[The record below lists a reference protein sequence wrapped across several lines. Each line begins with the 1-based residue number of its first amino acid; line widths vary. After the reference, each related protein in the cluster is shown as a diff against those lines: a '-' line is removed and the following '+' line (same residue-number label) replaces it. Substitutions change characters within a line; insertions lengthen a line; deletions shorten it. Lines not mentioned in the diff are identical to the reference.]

1 MRKKKIV
8 IACAVLL
15 VLVCLTFLI
24 LRDLGLFGTPVP
36 SLYINDEKTAIIDL
50 VVKEDYV
57 ILPLYKILDSVGEL
71 SHADYNSYYATCIT
85 VNGVRYVID
94 FAGHVLKTEEDFINK
109 PDTHGLLPAF
119 NNENGPDTNRWY
131 DKEVDVGNQVFSNLM
146 QDMGMNASVEWD
158 YKKQTVYI
166 RVSP

>member
-8 IACAVLL
+8 ITCAVLL
-15 VLVCLTFLI
+15 VLVCLMFLI
-24 LRDLGLFGTPVP
+24 LRDLGFFGTPVP

-50 VVKEDYV
+50 VVEEDYV
-57 ILPLYKILDSVGEL
+57 ILPLDKVLCSIGEL

-85 VNGVRYVID
+85 VNGERYVFNFD
-94 FAGHVLKTEEDFINK
+94 GHVLKTEEDFINK
-109 PDTHGLLPAF
+109 TDTHGLLPAF
-119 NNENGPDTNRWY
+119 NNENGPDTNRWD
-131 DKEVDVGNQVFSNLM
+131 DKEVDVGNQVFIKLM
-146 QDMGMNASVEWD
+146 HDMGMNASVEWD